1 MKRYAALLRGIN
13 ISGKN
18 QIAMVDLKNAFASL
32 GLADVRTYLNSG
44 NVIFSDE
51 EEDTSVLAERIRAMI
66 LNRFSMEIPVFVIG
80 IQELA
85 DLLAEAPVWWGTED
99 KAVYDNLIF
108 MLEGNSAADL
118 AEKIGAPSPE
128 LEKIMIIDNAVF
140 WSFDRQKYARA
151 NWRKKTA
158 AAGIREMITIRTAG
172 TVRKIVR
179 M

>member
-18 QIAMVDLKNAFASL
+18 QIAMVDLRTAFASL

-51 EEDTSVLAERIRAMI
+51 EEDASVMAARIQAMI
-66 LNRFSMEIPVFVIG
+66 KERFGLEIPVFVIG

-85 DLLAEAPVWWGTED
+85 DLLAKAPAWWGTED

-118 AEKIGAPSPE
+118 AEKIGAPTPD
-128 LEKIMIIDNAVF
+128 LERTMIIDNAVF

-151 NWRKKTA
+151 NWWKKTA
-158 AAGIREMITIRTAG
+158 AAGIGEMITIRTAG